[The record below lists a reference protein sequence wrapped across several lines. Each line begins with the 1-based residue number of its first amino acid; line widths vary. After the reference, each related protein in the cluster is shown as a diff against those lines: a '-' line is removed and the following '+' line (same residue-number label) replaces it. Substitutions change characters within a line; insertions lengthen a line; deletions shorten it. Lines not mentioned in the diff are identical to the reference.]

1 MSLDLLYS
9 LRNRLLRMPGRANRS
24 WLWPLCFV
32 LTLALSTALSH
43 SLIDALHREQ
53 ALLMGSA
60 RVERELHE
68 ILQLT
73 VDAETATRGFLLT
86 QDPDFLTPL
95 TQSLPRLGRSLETL
109 RTLTPIAAGKA
120 DGTFAILEHK
130 VRQRLANAL
139 AAKANAEA
147 GKPLRLDRLRASRQ
161 LQDDIRSLVGQL
173 SKKEQALRKA
183 STERAAVLAGEIKA
197 ANLLSALVLAVLG
210 VMWWRARR
218 RLKDTQDNYRSLFSS
233 AASGMA
239 LIGDD
244 GRIVEANRSF
254 AAMLGRADGEL
265 TGTDFVLV
273 EAAGER
279 GYVTD
284 ALHALVK
291 GDRDVVRGERLY
303 LRPDCGE
310 VWLRSTMS
318 RARDAAHGRPQVLLI
333 AEDVTQRVRSDE
345 LLRRSSVLL
354 SNAGRMAAIDGW
366 FLALPSGALQLG
378 AYMKQR
384 LRLGDKAAG
393 AFLARLDGRSR
404 RTLLAALSRCR
415 RAGRA
420 IDVEIDLVGGDA
432 APMVLRVLGQAARG
446 PQGLVGVEGAVQDIT
461 EQRRVQR
468 KLRKSEQRFR
478 AAAQVS
484 NDGIWDWDIAAGTMW
499 RSSSIAMLVGL
510 GEQELGAGIEAWQRL
525 IHPDDLDRVREAFTP
540 VMEGRAD
547 ELTAEYRVRRV
558 DGSYAWVQDNARV
571 LRDESGA
578 IVRMVGGIRD
588 LTERR
593 RIQAAMMGMAA
604 SVPSGDAR
612 AYFQVLLQHLVQA
625 LGADGGA
632 IARPDMDRPGY
643 LRTIAC
649 QVDGRELDVMD
660 YALTGSPCATLMTQD
675 ECVVLDDIAGQCP
688 EAGGLPGLVARGYAG
703 RRLTAADDHMLGVM
717 FLLFREPIVERE
729 VLGAVLRVFATRA
742 AAEMERLDAA
752 GRMQEQAALLDHA
765 REAITV
771 LGLDLVLR
779 FWNCGAES
787 MYGMPAGEAVG
798 SPVLSCYLDQDVPRA
813 ALAAILADGEWRGE
827 SKQLRRGG
835 GILTVDESWTLVRG
849 ADGRPDVILKVGS
862 DVTEKRATEEQVRR
876 LAYYDTLTGLP
887 NRRLLMDRLA
897 QLRLRSA
904 RQGRC
909 GALLFIDMDNFK
921 RLNDEHGHDAGDE
934 FLRQTAGRLTAC
946 VRANDTVARLGGDEF
961 VVLLDGLD
969 ADPQAASQQAY
980 AVGANIVGAFRQPVD
995 IGPIAHRS
1003 TASVGVVV
1011 VCDDRKPVDELL
1023 RRADQA
1029 MYRAKNGG
1037 RNGVMVDSGAA
1048 GDAQMSPGEDL
1059 ALALR
1064 EGQVRLALRAE
1075 VDAAGRENGA
1085 AVTPCWPG
1093 PSGPQIAGGEL
1104 LALAER
1110 CGLMPVVET
1119 WLLERCAA
1127 ILAHWSATP
1136 ARAGYRLALPLA
1148 RHQLRDPLFCARLLA
1163 VLAAHGCR
1171 ADRLVLEL
1179 PQAGFEGSTASANVE
1194 ALRAAGVRVVLAD
1207 FGLDASS
1214 FGLLRRLALDGVCL
1228 DPRLV
1233 RGSTGSIVDAV
1244 LMRSMLGLA
1253 DSLGLS
1259 VVAEGVTEHEQQAL
1273 LTAAGCRQLRG
1284 PLFGTMEVD
1293 APQGGPGL
1301 PPVALCAD
1309 DSVELAP

>member
-1 MSLDLLYS
+1 MTLDLLSS
-9 LRNRLLRMPGRANRS
+9 LRPRLLRMARRANLS
-24 WLWPLCFV
+24 WFWPFCFV

-53 ALLMGSA
+53 ERIMGSA

-73 VDAETATRGFLLT
+73 VDAETATRGFLLIR
-86 QDPDFLTPL
+86 DPEFLTPL
-95 TQSLPRLGRSLETL
+95 TQSLPRLQRSLKTL
-109 RTLTPIAAGKA
+109 RTLTPIAAGNA
-120 DGTFAILEHK
+120 DGTFAILEFK

-139 AAKANAEA
+139 QAKADAEA
-147 GKPLRLDRLRASRQ
+147 GKPMQFDRMRASRE
-161 LQDDIRSLVGQL
+161 LQDDIRSLVARL
-173 SKKEQALRKA
+173 SENEQAMRKA
-183 STERAAVLAGEIKA
+183 STANASVLASEVKA
-197 ANLLSALVLAVLG
+197 ANLLSTLVLAVLG
-210 VMWWRARR
+210 LMWWRARR
-218 RLKDTQDNYRSLFSS
+218 RLKDTQDDYRSLFSS

-239 LIGDD
+239 LIGND
-244 GRIVEANRSF
+244 GRIVEANQSF
-254 AAMLGRADGEL
+254 AAMLGRTEDAL
-265 TGTDFVLV
+265 TGMDFVLV

-279 GYVTD
+279 GYVMD
-284 ALHALVK
+284 ALHALLR

-303 LRPDCGE
+303 LRPDCEE

-318 RARDAAHGRPQVLLI
+318 RARDTAHGRPQVLVI

-366 FLALPSGALQLG
+366 FLPLPSGALQLG

-384 LRLGDKAAG
+384 LRLGDKAAE
-393 AFLARLDGRSR
+393 AFLARLSWRSR

-420 IDVEIDLVGGDA
+420 IDVELDLVGGDA

-468 KLRKSEQRFR
+468 HLRKSEQRFR

-499 RSSSIAMLVGL
+499 RSRSIATLIGL
-510 GEQELGAGIEAWQRL
+510 GEQELGVGIDAWQRL
-525 IHPDDLDRVREAFTP
+525 IHPDDLVRVREAFAP
-540 VMEGRAD
+540 VMRGIVD
-547 ELTAEYRVRRV
+547 EWSAEYRVRRV

-612 AYFQVLLQHLVQA
+612 AYFQVLLQHAVQA

-632 IARPDMDRPGY
+632 IVRPHMDRPGY

-649 QVDGRELDVMD
+649 QVDGRELDVME
-660 YALTGSPCATLMTQD
+660 YALAGTPCATLLTQD
-675 ECVVLDDIAGQCP
+675 EYVVPDDIAGQCP
-688 EAGGLPGLVARGYAG
+688 GAGGLPGLAARGYAG
-703 RRLTAADDHMLGVM
+703 RQLVAADGRLLGVM
-717 FLLFREPIVERE
+717 FLLFRDPIGERD

-771 LGLDLVLR
+771 LGMDLVLR
-779 FWNCGAES
+779 FWNCGAAS
-787 MYGMPAGEAVG
+787 MYGMPASEAMG
-798 SPVLSCYLDQDVPRA
+798 KSVLSCYRDEDVPRA
-813 ALAAILADGEWRGE
+813 ALAAVLADGEWRGE
-827 SKQLRRGG
+827 SEQLRRDG

-849 ADGRPDVILKVGS
+849 AEGSPDVILKVGS
-862 DVTEKRATEEQVRR
+862 DVTEKRATEEQIRR

-897 QLRLRSA
+897 QLRLRQV

-969 ADPQAASQQAY
+969 TDPQTASQQAY
-980 AVGANIVGAFRQPVD
+980 AVGANIVGAFRQPVA
-995 IGPIAHRS
+995 IGAIVHRS

-1011 VCDDRKPVDELL
+1011 VCDDREPVDELL

-1029 MYRAKNGG
+1029 MYQAKNGG
-1037 RNGVMVDSGAA
+1037 RDGVMVASGAVGSA
-1048 GDAQMSPGEDL
+1048 AISPGEDL
-1059 ALALR
+1059 VLALR
-1064 EGQVRLALRAE
+1064 EGQLRLTLRTE
-1075 VDAAGRENGA
+1075 VDAAGRETGA
-1085 AVTPCWPG
+1085 AVTLCWPG
-1093 PSGPQIAGGEL
+1093 PSGPQIAGSEL

-1110 CGLMPVVET
+1110 CGLMPVVEA

-1127 ILAHWSATP
+1127 ILVRWSSTP
-1136 ARAGYRLALPLA
+1136 AHADYRLALPLA
-1148 RHQLRDPLFCARLLA
+1148 RQQLHDPQFCGRLLA
-1163 VLAAHGCR
+1163 VLDAHGGR

-1179 PQAGFEGSTASANVE
+1179 PQAGFDSSEASANIEV
-1194 ALRAAGVRVVLAD
+1194 LRAAGVRVVLTD

-1214 FGLLRRLALDGVCL
+1214 FGLLRKLVLDGVSL
-1228 DPRLV
+1228 DLRLV
-1233 RGSTGSIVDAV
+1233 HGATGSTVDAA
-1244 LMRSMLGLA
+1244 LIRSMLGLA
-1253 DSLGLS
+1253 HSLGLS
-1259 VVAEGVTEHEQQAL
+1259 VVAEGVADHEQQSL
-1273 LTAAGCRQLRG
+1273 LTAAGCGYLRG

-1293 APQGGPGL
+1293 APPVGL
-1301 PPVALCAD
+1301 HTHECIG
-1309 DSVELAP
+1309 LAP